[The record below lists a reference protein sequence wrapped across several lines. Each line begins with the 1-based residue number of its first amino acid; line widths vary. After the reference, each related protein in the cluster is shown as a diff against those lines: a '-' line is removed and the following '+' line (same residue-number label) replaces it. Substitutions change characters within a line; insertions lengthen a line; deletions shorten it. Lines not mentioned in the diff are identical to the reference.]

1 MLRPR
6 TTNNSTSSF
15 NNNNNNNSSSSSRAL
30 PEPDTPMSHY
40 PSRIHSSS
48 PLDGGENSQ
57 PPIIGVDETSS
68 GVPTN
73 GAGGGYFGDASPTN
87 GNGGEGVKIASG
99 SEINDRNTH
108 RRMSS
113 GNSASGVVNGEKK
126 SAPGAGLQGRRG
138 KLGMS
143 LNLGGLMGRGRGK
156 GNRLGLSQ
164 RGWAVITG
172 LVGFLLLVKLLF
184 SSSTPSSPHHHTTEA
199 SNLIPRDYL
208 NNSMVDPAPFE
219 FCPVFGPGDAVA
231 ARRGQLELL
240 KSRLHTGTSA
250 RVQKVLQKAM
260 SGAPVTM
267 SILGGS
273 VSACAGA
280 GDDPVHEKCYPH
292 KFFDW
297 WNTVFPHPANELTNG
312 ATTKTDSA
320 YYAYCNSH
328 HLPDKTDL
336 VILEFDAADP
346 NDPEWLQHFELLV
359 RSVLVRPDQP
369 AVIILGHFSP
379 QVQAQNGFAGPELL
393 HNVVAQFYDVPHISA
408 KGVLYEQYLQTPDQ
422 ARSAFYHDPNHANSN
437 GHDLIADVLI
447 SYIMSQICAGWSAI
461 NGHSFD
467 VPNLGTEGDSTAGSP
482 SLLGGVGLR
491 KGMPGQSPG
500 DGSSA
505 GSSLSDR
512 YIGLKVPLMR
522 LNDRPHDVEH
532 FREIEPFCVA
542 ASDLINPLPPSLFYG
557 SGWHTYHPPK
567 GAVHEDRHYWYAEQP
582 TARLRIPLK
591 LGAGD
596 VGIYFMQSPPDKPL
610 GSVKCWVDDNVAGS
624 KELLGTAEV
633 EDVIATLVMIDRG
646 VARGSHFVEC
656 QLQGEPGGISPP
668 FKILGIFST

>member
-6 TTNNSTSSF
+6 TTHPNSNSNSNNS
-15 NNNNNNNSSSSSRAL
+15 NNSNNGTM
-30 PEPDTPMSHY
+30 EPDTPMSHY
-40 PSRIHSSS
+40 PSRIHTNPNVGNTPSSS
-48 PLDGGENSQ
+48 IGIGGGGTSPGGS
-57 PPIIGVDETSS
+57 PPSLE
-68 GVPTN
+68 P
-73 GAGGGYFGDASPTN
+73 GYFGDATSSTLVAN
-87 GNGGEGVKIASG
+87 GNGVEGEGVKIATG
-99 SEINDRNTH
+99 SELGGVSAQ
-108 RRMSS
+108 RRMSA
-113 GNSASGVVNGEKK
+113 GTLASSSEKK
-126 SAPGAGLQGRRG
+126 QPLTGGGGLQSRRG
-138 KLGMS
+138 KLGLN
-143 LNLGGLMGRGRGK
+143 LNLGGLMGRGSRGK
-156 GNRLGLSQ
+156 GSRLGMSQ
-164 RGWAVITG
+164 RGWAAITG
-172 LVGFLLLVKLLF
+172 VIGFILLIKLLF
-184 SSSTPSSPHHHTTEA
+184 SSSSSTPHHHTTETA
-199 SNLIPRDYL
+199 NLIPRDYL
-208 NNSMVDPAPFE
+208 NNSIANPAPFE

-240 KSRLHTGTSA
+240 KSRLHTGTGA
-250 RVQKVLQKAM
+250 RVQRVLQKAM
-260 SGAPVTM
+260 SGAPITM
-267 SILGGS
+267 SVLGGS
-273 VSACAGA
+273 VSACTGA

-297 WNTVFPHPANELTNG
+297 WNSVFPHPANELTNG
-312 ATTKTDSA
+312 ATRKTDSA

-359 RSVLVRPDQP
+359 RSVLVRPEMP
-369 AVIILGHFSP
+369 GVIILGHFSP

-393 HNVVAQFYDVPHISA
+393 HNVVAQFYDVPHVSA

-422 ARSAFYHDPNHANSN
+422 ARSAFYSDPNHANSN

-461 NGHSFD
+461 NGHAFD
-467 VPNLGTEGDSTAGSP
+467 VPNLGTEGDSTATGP

-512 YIGLKVPLMR
+512 YLGLRVPLMR

-567 GAVHEDRHYWYAEQP
+567 GAIHEDRHYWYAEQP

-596 VGIYFMQSPPDKPL
+596 VGIYFLQSPPDKPL
-610 GSVKCWVDDNVAGS
+610 GSVKCWVDDNVGGS
-624 KELLGTAEV
+624 KELAGTAEV

-646 VARGSHFVEC
+646 VSRGSHFVEC
-656 QLQGEPGGISPP
+656 MLQGEAGGTSPP
-668 FKILGIFST
+668 FKILGM